1 MSEDTTIH
9 EAARYPW
16 SVGARALLKQL
27 DISLEEIDR
36 NERTLQRAR
45 QRLIDAL
52 DGTTGAHTA
61 EPVTDELS
69 ELTSFFV
76 AKALVDAIAS
86 MFLRRRWATA
96 EAKRAEYFFLKETDT
111 KLALLAKRDFE
122 WQINSEITHIAGRE
136 FSHSLHFADYVAA
149 AAGFHEREWKLVNK
163 RMVDG
168 YVLLRKAETARVLSA
183 YVDRLLLRD
192 IKKVSGPFPPHI
204 RQMHEELEGRVR
216 SHTERMQQEMQ
227 GEITREAF
235 PPCIKALLAD
245 MGESKPLSHIARFA
259 LTAFLLNVGV
269 DVDSILELFMK
280 SPDFREDLARY
291 QIEHIAGIR
300 GSTSYTPPGCAYMV
314 SVRLCVNKDA
324 TCELIRHP
332 LNYYRLRRRRLSKP
346 KSS

>member
-16 SVGARALLKQL
+16 SVGARGLLKQL
-27 DISLEEIDR
+27 DISLEEIDK
-36 NERTLQRAR
+36 NERALTRAR
-45 QRLIDAL
+45 QRLTEAL
-52 DGTTGAHTA
+52 EGATGVRTVD
-61 EPVTDELS
+61 PITDELS
-69 ELTSFFV
+69 ELASFYV

-111 KLALLAKRDFE
+111 KLALLAKRNFE
-122 WQINSEITHIAGRE
+122 WKINSEITHVAGRE
-136 FSHSLHFADYVAA
+136 FSHSLHFADYVAG

-163 RMVDG
+163 RVVDG
-168 YVLLRKAETARVLSA
+168 YVLLRKAETGRVLGA
-183 YVDRLLLRD
+183 YVDRLLLKD
-192 IKKVSGPFPPHI
+192 IKKVSGGFPPRIQELHD
-204 RQMHEELEGRVR
+204 ELEARVR
-216 SHTERMQQEMQ
+216 SHTERIQQEMQ
-227 GEITREAF
+227 GEINREAF

-245 MGESKPLSHIARFA
+245 MSEGKPLSHIARFA

-269 DVDSILELFMK
+269 DVDAILELFIK

-291 QIEHIAGIR
+291 QIEHIAGLR
-300 GSTSYTPPGCAYMV
+300 GSTAYTPPGCAYMV

-324 TCELIRHP
+324 TCEHIRHP
-332 LNYYRLRRRRLSKP
+332 LSYYRLRRRRLSKP

>member
-36 NERTLQRAR
+36 NERALQRAR
-45 QRLIDAL
+45 QRLLDAL
-52 DGTTGAHTA
+52 DGAPGTRVVDQ
-61 EPVTDELS
+61 VTDELS
-69 ELTSFFV
+69 ELASFFV
-76 AKALVDAIAS
+76 AKGLVDAVGS

-96 EAKRAEYFFLKETDT
+96 EAKRAEYYFLKESDM

-122 WQINSEITHIAGRE
+122 WKINSEITHVGGRE

-168 YVLLRKAETARVLSA
+168 YVLLRKAETARVLAA

-192 IKKVSGPFPPHI
+192 IKKVSGSFPPHMQQL
-204 RQMHEELEGRVR
+204 REEVEGRVR
-216 SHTERMQQEMQ
+216 SHTERIQQEMQ

-245 MGESKPLSHIARFA
+245 MGESRPLSHIARFA

-291 QIEHIAGIR
+291 QIEHIAGLR
-300 GSTSYTPPGCAYMV
+300 GSTTYTSPGCAYMV